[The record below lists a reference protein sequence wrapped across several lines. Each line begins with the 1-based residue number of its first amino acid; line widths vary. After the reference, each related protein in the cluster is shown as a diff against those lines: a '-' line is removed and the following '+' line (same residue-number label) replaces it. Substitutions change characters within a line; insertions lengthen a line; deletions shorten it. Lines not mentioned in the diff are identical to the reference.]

1 MEIVD
6 YETIGGKNLILEYIS
21 NLPTKERE
29 IALKIRSKIEKDGF
43 VAFEILNTRK
53 LIGKVYEIKFS
64 NQRIAYVIKNDELVY
79 FLHMFQ
85 KQKNKTEKKDIFIAI
100 KRAKEKGVY

>member
-1 MEIVD
+1 M
-6 YETIGGKNLILEYIS
+6 ILEYIS
-21 NLPTKERE
+21 NLPKKERE
-29 IALKIRSKIEKDGF
+29 ISLKVRSKIENDGF

-53 LIGKVYEIKFS
+53 LIGKLYEIKFS

-85 KQKNKTEKKDIFIAI
+85 KQKNKIEKKDIFISI
-100 KRAKEKGVY
+100 MRAKEKGVY